1 MEAMLLGNQTQV
13 LFVSGLGGI
22 GKTSLATKFAKDF
35 CTFYTGGVYIFNA
48 QSKLSFRQSLKLNI
62 EEVTGN
68 ESVDSNLELEFTFFI
83 RKLTQAGNVLFV
95 YDSCDSLKVI
105 EKLIPTE
112 NKEIRVVVTTRMRDG
127 NEMLTNNPDS
137 ILHLNVLELDA
148 AVELLLASKRRLQ
161 SVHSID
167 DDAEE
172 KTSARGLVDR
182 PEIGRLP
189 LAILHAGIYLKE
201 TELTC
206 DEYGELLANKSEK
219 LQAIGDDLNEILKYC
234 GLLHLVGTLESE
246 SIDTVDKFAAF
257 NLSQLQTSS
266 LITQHDLEQL
276 NKMKQKLKLPKVTIM
291 TWDLQIEERMNSND
305 TASITVLEIASL
317 LDGRVIAKDFLSK
330 LALNEDGSN
339 LDRNRKVTQA
349 IFRLFKLSLLNDD
362 MECSMHSLVQQS
374 VIETMTRYG
383 TFDRRLRLVCE
394 RLLGILPKVSDDIIK
409 HLNGTRMI
417 NGFAHVYSVSDHVL
431 RSQQK
436 DEKCWELVH
445 KSCLVALSYQHL
457 EDAKRLCEGELAL
470 VERLPIGTNNTIRLT
485 YALLNVGK
493 VHLDWGNSQEARDP
507 LKKAL
512 QLIKK
517 ENIQIESTLFYTAL
531 NLLGQCCRDLG
542 DFEQSEYVYLELLQF
557 SEQQTLSN
565 DYIFT
570 VLNNVALTYHRWGNI
585 SAAVANYKRG
595 LTLIREQ
602 ANVSQLSI
610 AKTLTNL
617 ASCYQ
622 QSGRLDQ
629 ALSHYEKALS
639 ISKKELPSS
648 HPFVAFVMRHLSS
661 CYRGHGQMDRALE
674 LANQSLNVASL
685 TLPRNHPDLGWH
697 FYEMGECYRH
707 RESTN
712 ESLRFY
718 EKAYISHSLWPTMKW
733 DR

>member
-517 ENIQIESTLFYTAL
+517 ENIQIESTLFYT
-531 NLLGQCCRDLG
+531 
-542 DFEQSEYVYLELLQF
+542 
-557 SEQQTLSN
+557 
-565 DYIFT
+565 

-718 EKAYISHSLWPTMKW
+718 EKAVSVFSRVPLHLSVGML
-733 DR
+733 